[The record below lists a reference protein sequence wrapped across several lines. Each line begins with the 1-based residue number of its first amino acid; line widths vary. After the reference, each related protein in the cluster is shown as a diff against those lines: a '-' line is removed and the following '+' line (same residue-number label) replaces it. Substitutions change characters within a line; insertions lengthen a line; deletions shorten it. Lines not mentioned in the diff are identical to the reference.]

1 MNYLTLL
8 AAQAAGKGSSWTM
21 ILMMVAVFAVMYFL
35 MIRPQKKKQK
45 EEQAMRDNLQIG
57 DEITTIGGIVG
68 KIVTVKDDSLI
79 IETGADRNRMKITR
93 WAISQNNT
101 ANEKL
106 AAERAAAKEAAEKEK
121 AARMEAKGKT
131 PKKKN
136 KEEKEIDGV
145 KTTITTGKVEITD
158 NENSVYKYQLI
169 KVTDSNKDFE
179 TLIENMNKATNMF
192 EKLKAY
198 KHFYNRYYELVPSPR
213 DLAWQEVK
221 NMTIPQPE
229 TSENGD
235 KYILWLMQDGDIIDL
250 QVLTCTRAEDGG
262 EEIETVI
269 VKETSKLPFTY
280 DSMILFIVLGVLI
293 VLAIVLLIVKNRKN
307 EK

>member
-8 AAQAAGKGSSWTM
+8 AAQAAGKGSNWTM
-21 ILMMVAVFAVMYFL
+21 ILMMVGVFVIMYFL

-131 PKKKN
+131 PKAKKN
-136 KEEKEIDGV
+136 KEEK
-145 KTTITTGKVEITD
+145 
-158 NENSVYKYQLI
+158 
-169 KVTDSNKDFE
+169 F
-179 TLIENMNKATNMF
+179 
-192 EKLKAY
+192 
-198 KHFYNRYYELVPSPR
+198 
-213 DLAWQEVK
+213 
-221 NMTIPQPE
+221 
-229 TSENGD
+229 
-235 KYILWLMQDGDIIDL
+235 
-250 QVLTCTRAEDGG
+250 
-262 EEIETVI
+262 
-269 VKETSKLPFTY
+269 
-280 DSMILFIVLGVLI
+280 
-293 VLAIVLLIVKNRKN
+293 
-307 EK
+307 

>member
-8 AAQAAGKGSSWTM
+8 AAQATRKGSSWTM

-136 KEEKEIDGV
+136 KEEK
-145 KTTITTGKVEITD
+145 
-158 NENSVYKYQLI
+158 
-169 KVTDSNKDFE
+169 F
-179 TLIENMNKATNMF
+179 
-192 EKLKAY
+192 
-198 KHFYNRYYELVPSPR
+198 
-213 DLAWQEVK
+213 
-221 NMTIPQPE
+221 
-229 TSENGD
+229 
-235 KYILWLMQDGDIIDL
+235 
-250 QVLTCTRAEDGG
+250 
-262 EEIETVI
+262 
-269 VKETSKLPFTY
+269 
-280 DSMILFIVLGVLI
+280 
-293 VLAIVLLIVKNRKN
+293 
-307 EK
+307 

>member
-8 AAQAAGKGSSWTM
+8 ATQASSKGSNWTM

-131 PKKKN
+131 PKKKKN
-136 KEEKEIDGV
+136 KEEK
-145 KTTITTGKVEITD
+145 
-158 NENSVYKYQLI
+158 
-169 KVTDSNKDFE
+169 F
-179 TLIENMNKATNMF
+179 
-192 EKLKAY
+192 
-198 KHFYNRYYELVPSPR
+198 
-213 DLAWQEVK
+213 
-221 NMTIPQPE
+221 
-229 TSENGD
+229 
-235 KYILWLMQDGDIIDL
+235 
-250 QVLTCTRAEDGG
+250 
-262 EEIETVI
+262 
-269 VKETSKLPFTY
+269 
-280 DSMILFIVLGVLI
+280 
-293 VLAIVLLIVKNRKN
+293 
-307 EK
+307 

>member
-8 AAQAAGKGSSWTM
+8 AAQATGKGSSWTM

-106 AAERAAAKEAAEKEK
+106 AAKEAAEKEK

-136 KEEKEIDGV
+136 KEEK
-145 KTTITTGKVEITD
+145 
-158 NENSVYKYQLI
+158 
-169 KVTDSNKDFE
+169 F
-179 TLIENMNKATNMF
+179 
-192 EKLKAY
+192 
-198 KHFYNRYYELVPSPR
+198 
-213 DLAWQEVK
+213 
-221 NMTIPQPE
+221 
-229 TSENGD
+229 
-235 KYILWLMQDGDIIDL
+235 
-250 QVLTCTRAEDGG
+250 
-262 EEIETVI
+262 
-269 VKETSKLPFTY
+269 
-280 DSMILFIVLGVLI
+280 
-293 VLAIVLLIVKNRKN
+293 
-307 EK
+307 

>member
-8 AAQAAGKGSSWTM
+8 AITGSSAAGKISSLTM

-136 KEEKEIDGV
+136 KEEK
-145 KTTITTGKVEITD
+145 
-158 NENSVYKYQLI
+158 
-169 KVTDSNKDFE
+169 F
-179 TLIENMNKATNMF
+179 
-192 EKLKAY
+192 
-198 KHFYNRYYELVPSPR
+198 
-213 DLAWQEVK
+213 
-221 NMTIPQPE
+221 
-229 TSENGD
+229 
-235 KYILWLMQDGDIIDL
+235 
-250 QVLTCTRAEDGG
+250 
-262 EEIETVI
+262 
-269 VKETSKLPFTY
+269 
-280 DSMILFIVLGVLI
+280 
-293 VLAIVLLIVKNRKN
+293 
-307 EK
+307 

>member
-8 AAQAAGKGSSWTM
+8 ATPATGTGKLGGNWTM
-21 ILMMVAVFAVMYFL
+21 ILMMVGVFVIMYFL

-131 PKKKN
+131 PKAKKK
-136 KEEKEIDGV
+136 KEEK
-145 KTTITTGKVEITD
+145 
-158 NENSVYKYQLI
+158 
-169 KVTDSNKDFE
+169 F
-179 TLIENMNKATNMF
+179 
-192 EKLKAY
+192 
-198 KHFYNRYYELVPSPR
+198 
-213 DLAWQEVK
+213 
-221 NMTIPQPE
+221 
-229 TSENGD
+229 
-235 KYILWLMQDGDIIDL
+235 
-250 QVLTCTRAEDGG
+250 
-262 EEIETVI
+262 
-269 VKETSKLPFTY
+269 
-280 DSMILFIVLGVLI
+280 
-293 VLAIVLLIVKNRKN
+293 
-307 EK
+307 

>member
-1 MNYLTLL
+1 
-8 AAQAAGKGSSWTM
+8 M
-21 ILMMVAVFAVMYFL
+21 ILMMVGVFVIMYFL

-131 PKKKN
+131 PKAKK
-136 KEEKEIDGV
+136 KEE
-145 KTTITTGKVEITD
+145 
-158 NENSVYKYQLI
+158 
-169 KVTDSNKDFE
+169 
-179 TLIENMNKATNMF
+179 
-192 EKLKAY
+192 EK
-198 KHFYNRYYELVPSPR
+198 F
-213 DLAWQEVK
+213 
-221 NMTIPQPE
+221 
-229 TSENGD
+229 
-235 KYILWLMQDGDIIDL
+235 
-250 QVLTCTRAEDGG
+250 
-262 EEIETVI
+262 
-269 VKETSKLPFTY
+269 
-280 DSMILFIVLGVLI
+280 
-293 VLAIVLLIVKNRKN
+293 
-307 EK
+307 